1 MSSFLKNIQPAVKK
15 ETKKVAISTLIG
27 VLLMWIVFFVLHM
40 VFPEKVPF
48 DYTVILGGI
57 GGGLIAVLNFFMMG
71 LTVQNVA
78 ATTDQDAART
88 KMKASYS
95 QRMMMQML
103 WGIVAV
109 VAPCFN
115 YVAGLLPLLFPGI
128 GIKITG
134 ILLKK
139 I

>member
-1 MSSFLKNIQPAVKK
+1 MSNFLKNIQPAVKK
-15 ETKKVAISTLIG
+15 ETKKVALSTLIG

-40 VFPEKVPF
+40 IMPEKVPF
-48 DYTVILGGI
+48 DFTVILGGV
-57 GGGLIAVLNFFMMG
+57 GGGFIAVLNFFLMG

-78 ATTDQDAART
+78 STTDEEMARK

-95 QRMMMQML
+95 QRMMMQMI
-103 WGIVAV
+103 WGIIAV

-115 YVAGLLPLLFPGI
+115 YVAGLLPLLFPSI

-134 ILLKK
+134 ILFKK